1 MKIRVF
7 LDFWKRTVNR
17 FNSQGVPLPTI
28 RDPQTGKGSVSL
40 TFVFISFNMV
50 VLGVVGK
57 WSGALGGI
65 DIAQALNLFY
75 ACAALYWGRKFQG
88 KDANFGDSENV
99 KTEDRQPKV

>member
-1 MKIRVF
+1 MKMRIF

-17 FNSQGVPLPTI
+17 FNSQGIPLPTI

-50 VLGVVGK
+50 AVGVVGK

-88 KDANFGDSENV
+88 SGISFDDSVNQKDQKE
-99 KTEDRQPKV
+99 QQ